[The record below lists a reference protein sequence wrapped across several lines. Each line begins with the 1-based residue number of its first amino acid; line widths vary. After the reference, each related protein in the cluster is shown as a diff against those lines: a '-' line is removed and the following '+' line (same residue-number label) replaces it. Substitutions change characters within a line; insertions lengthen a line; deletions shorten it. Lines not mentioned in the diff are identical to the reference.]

1 MVFYENRLYFR
12 LTTPE
17 YELPVFG
24 YRVGELRLIEE
35 AINGEVNSMS
45 ELKNY
50 LTNNEIKICT
60 FRGPEEINA
69 IRLIEN
75 IGFRFVSTYN
85 QVECKKEEF
94 KEIKTQTNY
103 EINVADSQEFEEIL
117 QIEKLISDFS
127 TFSID
132 PLIDSNITSQRNMIR
147 VKSHFKK
154 ENHRI
159 YVVKIN
165 GRIAGFIQFV
175 LDVRNEIAHTLNA
188 AIHPDY
194 QKVNIGKTLFSNSF
208 KAVFNEGCNII
219 TSDYS
224 TQNIGSAK
232 LHTMCNFRTVKQE
245 LHFRYF
251 NF

>member
-1 MVFYENRLYFR
+1 MVFYKNLLNFR
-12 LTTPE
+12 LSTPE

-35 AINGEVNSMS
+35 AINEEAKPIS
-45 ELKNY
+45 ELINY
-50 LTNNEIKICT
+50 LKSNEIKTCT

-85 QVECKKEEF
+85 QVECKIEEF

-103 EINVADSQEFEEIL
+103 ETNIADSQEFEEIL
-117 QIEKLISDFS
+117 QIEKLVNDFS

-132 PLIDSNITSQRNMIR
+132 PLIDSCIASQRNMIR

-159 YVVKIN
+159 YIVKIN
-165 GRIAGFIQFV
+165 GKIAGFIQFV
-175 LDVRNEIAHTLNA
+175 LDVSNKIAHTLNA

-194 QKVNIGKTLFSNSF
+194 QKANIGKTLFSNSF
-208 KAVFNEGCNII
+208 KAIFNEGCNII

-224 TQNIGSAK
+224 IQNIGSAK
-232 LHTMCNFRTVKQE
+232 LHTMCNFRIVKQE